1 MRGSTMRFD
10 YAIKR
15 AIDVSVAAGGL
26 VFAAP
31 AMFGIAVAIALDSPG
46 GVLFAQERI
55 GRNGRV
61 FKLLKFRTMRH
72 APIRYQDDGST
83 RIDPDDDRV
92 TRVGRYLRGALDELP
107 QLFNV
112 LRGEM
117 SLVGPRPEM
126 ASQRHMY
133 TPELERK
140 LDVLPGLTSLAIV
153 LGRGSIPWR
162 QRVEIDLR
170 YIDQW
175 SLWLDARILFRTAV
189 MPLGLRPFRFSDVVP
204 PLDTES
210 HG

>member
-1 MRGSTMRFD
+1 MKLGYPF
-10 YAIKR
+10 KR
-15 AIDVSVAAGGL
+15 AIDISAAVGGL
-26 VFAAP
+26 LIAAP
-31 AMFGIAVAIALDSPG
+31 VMAVIAVAIGVDSPG

-55 GRNGRV
+55 GRGGRV
-61 FKLLKFRTMRH
+61 FKLLKFRTMKH
-72 APIRYQDDGST
+72 AAPIRYQNDGST
-83 RIDPDDDRV
+83 RIDANDDRV

-175 SLWLDARILFRTAV
+175 SLWLDFRILIRTAL
-189 MPLGLRPFRFSDVVP
+189 MPLGLRPFQFSDVVP
-204 PLDTES
+204 ILDVES
-210 HG
+210 HA